1 MFHIALEN
9 SDFPLVKTHGVSNP
23 LSTYLNET
31 RIKVIL
37 IEEVCNS
44 SPSSPTN
51 LEHISSF
58 DHELEN
64 GNMQGLWAGNHERG
78 ELALATW
85 KNSRASSREM

>member
-1 MFHIALEN
+1 MFHVALEN
-9 SDFPLVKTHGVSNP
+9 SDFTLVKTHGVSNP
-23 LSTYLNET
+23 LSTHLNET

-37 IEEVCNS
+37 IEEVRNS

-64 GNMQGLWAGNHERG
+64 GNMQGLRVSHS
-78 ELALATW
+78 ELV
-85 KNSRASSREM
+85 N